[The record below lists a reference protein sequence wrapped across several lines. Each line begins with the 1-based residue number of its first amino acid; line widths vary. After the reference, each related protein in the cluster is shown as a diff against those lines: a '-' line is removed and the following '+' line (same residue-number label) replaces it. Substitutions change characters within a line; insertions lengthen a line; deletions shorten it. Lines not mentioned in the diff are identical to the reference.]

1 MNVHLV
7 LTAGERPAAFTAK
20 FLDDLGAELD
30 LTGYTGE
37 LEWIRQADGEGDTI
51 AGTVDDTEATV
62 TAEPSADMLD
72 TVGTVELVIWAIGPE
87 GSPKYA
93 SDSWRVVIVN
103 PTGVT
108 APAPPPV

>member
-1 MNVHLV
+1 MNAHLV

-20 FLDDLGAELD
+20 FLDDLGDELD

-37 LEWIRQADGEGDTI
+37 LEWIRQGDGIGDTI
-51 AGTVDDTEATV
+51 AGTVDASEATV

-87 GSPKYA
+87 GTPKYA
-93 SDSWRVVIVN
+93 SDAWRVVIVN

-108 APAPPPV
+108 TPAPPAP

>member
-1 MNVHLV
+1 MNAHLV

-20 FLDDLGAELD
+20 FLDDLGDELN

-37 LEWIRQADGEGDTI
+37 LEWIRQGDGIGDTI
-51 AGTVDDTEATV
+51 AGTVDASEATV
-62 TAEPSADMLD
+62 TATPSADMMD
-72 TVGTVELVIWAIGPE
+72 TAGTVELVLWAIGPE
-87 GSPKYA
+87 GTPKYA
-93 SDSWRVVIVN
+93 SDAWRVVIVA

>member
-30 LTGYTGE
+30 LTGYTGS
-37 LEWIRQADGEGDTI
+37 LDWIRQADGEGATI

-62 TAEPSADMLD
+62 TVEPSADMLD

-87 GSPKYA
+87 GTPKYA

-108 APAPPPV
+108 EPPPAP